1 MCKNKNSDLKKN
13 INEKKGRFCI
23 GNRVGFVGWMVGWT
37 VGRLDGWMVKKF
49 SSTLRIEVDPKPEVR
64 EVKPRSTRK

>member
-37 VGRLDGWMVKKF
+37 VGRLDGWMVGW
-49 SSTLRIEVDPKPEVR
+49 
-64 EVKPRSTRK
+64 